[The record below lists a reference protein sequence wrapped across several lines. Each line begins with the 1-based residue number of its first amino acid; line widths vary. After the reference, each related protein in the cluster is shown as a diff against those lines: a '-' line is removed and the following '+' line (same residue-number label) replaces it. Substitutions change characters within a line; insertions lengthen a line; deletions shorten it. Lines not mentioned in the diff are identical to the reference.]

1 MSMPLATRPPLRVER
16 LSITPNV
23 VFALI
28 IVTGM
33 AALLL
38 GRGNFIGT
46 NDWMSVLALCLTGM
60 SLLLFSVMLM
70 YRAAPLRPLY
80 DGRLYM
86 AVSGAVY
93 YAFGPLIYVFGSVAA
108 VSYASSFMPVD
119 AKQAFEITG
128 LNFSGLGIAGLSYSG
143 FRFRRLD
150 HFTRNL
156 AQRFKR
162 FELNTVWVFF
172 LLAGLPAQLLWVM
185 PYHYGLLRVPSPGP
199 VNMLANLV
207 DLALLLGWYLVRRG
221 RRRLFV
227 PMLALTAMELF
238 IALADFNKTE
248 LLLVIIMIILG
259 NYLAS
264 PSKRALVLGAAGV
277 ITVYLVAIP
286 VVNFGRDYLTRLG
299 GDASTPAG
307 FELRKDILSYY
318 LTHGSQDLGGRNDF
332 WWNRFNYLPS
342 ESGAIRFY
350 QQGSGGHDY
359 RLIPWIFVPRLLYP
373 NKPSMTQ
380 SAIDLTYKINGTRTS
395 STGIGIFIDGY
406 YNLGWFGMLAA
417 SIIYGFCLRLLSGIA
432 KIVVEERAMLMLP
445 LAFASIFMGI
455 RTDGS
460 VLADVLGAT
469 VLFMA
474 ALGLFW
480 LGSRLFIPRLRHR

>member
-1 MSMPLATRPPLRVER
+1 MSMPLATRPSLRVGR
-16 LSITPNV
+16 LSITPNAA
-23 VFALI
+23 FALI
-28 IVTGM
+28 MVTGM

-38 GRGNFIGT
+38 ERGNFIGT
-46 NDWMSVLALCLTGM
+46 DDWMSVLALCLTGM
-60 SLLLFSVMLM
+60 SLLLLAIALM

-86 AVSGAVY
+86 AISGAVY

-119 AKQAFEITG
+119 ARQAFKITG

-143 FRFRRLD
+143 FRFRRLA
-150 HFTRNL
+150 HFSRDL

-172 LLAGLPAQLLWVM
+172 LLAGLPAQLLWVV

-199 VNMLANLV
+199 VNMLATLV

-227 PMLALTAMELF
+227 PMLALTVAELF

-264 PSKRALVLGAAGV
+264 PSKRTLMLGAVGV
-277 ITVYLVAIP
+277 MAVYLVAIP

-299 GDASTPAG
+299 GNAFAPASV
-307 FELRKDILSYY
+307 ELRKDILSYY
-318 LTHGSQDLGGRNDF
+318 LTHGSQDLGGQNDF
-332 WWNRFNYLPS
+332 WWNRFNYLPP

-359 RLIPWIFVPRLLYP
+359 QLIPWIFVPRLLYP
-373 NKPSMTQ
+373 GKPSMTR

-417 SIIYGFCLRLLSGIA
+417 SIMYGFCLRLLSGIA
-432 KIVVEERAMLMLP
+432 KIVIEEKAMLMLP

-460 VLADVLGAT
+460 VLADVLGTT

-480 LGSRLFIPRLRHR
+480 LGSRLFMPRLRHR